1 MVVEFWKSRNN
12 VRHVWHIYWGY
23 NNSMNLEFDDSKRNK
38 TLLERGLDFA
48 RANAVFEGV
57 HFTAQD
63 TRVDYDEDRFIT
75 VGWLDT
81 RLVVLVWTPRGEV
94 RRIISMRNANDREKT
109 LYASYLE

>member
-1 MVVEFWKSRNN
+1 
-12 VRHVWHIYWGY
+12 
-23 NNSMNLEFDDSKRNK
+23 MNIEFDDSKRDK

-63 TRVDYDEDRFIT
+63 TRVDYEEDRFIT

-81 RLVVLVWTPRGEV
+81 ARRGAPHHQHEE
-94 RRIISMRNANDREKT
+94 SQ
-109 LYASYLE
+109 